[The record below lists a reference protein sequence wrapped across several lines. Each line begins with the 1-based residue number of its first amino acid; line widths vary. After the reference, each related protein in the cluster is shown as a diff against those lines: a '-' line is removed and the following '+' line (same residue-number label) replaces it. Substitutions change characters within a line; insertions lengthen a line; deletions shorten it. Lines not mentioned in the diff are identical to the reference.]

1 MATAAVSHLT
11 RPLGAFA
18 VVLQEAASILGQPLD
33 HLQPGQVLLVG
44 EAAQASGLQRRGHG
58 EHVLQATVPWHG
70 LLDNLLVVY
79 QAK

>member
-44 EAAQASGLQRRGHG
+44 EDA
-58 EHVLQATVPWHG
+58 
-70 LLDNLLVVY
+70 
-79 QAK
+79 

>member
-1 MATAAVSHLT
+1 MERQQTTTAAVSHLT

-44 EAAQASGLQRRGHG
+44 EDAQASRLQRRGHG
-58 EHVLQATVPWHG
+58 EHVLQATVP
-70 LLDNLLVVY
+70 
-79 QAK
+79 